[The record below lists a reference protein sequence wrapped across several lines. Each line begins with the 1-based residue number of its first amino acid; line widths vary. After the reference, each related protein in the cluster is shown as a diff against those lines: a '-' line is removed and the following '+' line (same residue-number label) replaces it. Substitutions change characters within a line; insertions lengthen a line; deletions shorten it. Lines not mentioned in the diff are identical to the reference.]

1 MERSQE
7 QKKLLKKG
15 IEIMEKKAQEKKTLK
30 KKLKQ
35 FIYEIVNESELGAYK
50 LLVLR
55 VIEAKIEEIADEQ
68 LEKLLKTLRKKI
80 DECLNDKD

>member
-1 MERSQE
+1 
-7 QKKLLKKG
+7 
-15 IEIMEKKAQEKKTLK
+15 MEKKAQEKKTLK

-55 VIEAKIEEIADEQ
+55 VIEAKIEEITDEQ
-68 LEKLLKTLRKKI
+68 LGKLLKTLRKKI

>member
-1 MERSQE
+1 
-7 QKKLLKKG
+7 
-15 IEIMEKKAQEKKTLK
+15 MEKKAQEKKTLK